1 MKFEIQRFADS
12 DFLKDNLTG
21 FVPQEVSTDIIGDV
35 AYGSSILRTATVEIM
50 NSDSKKFSVFKNGV
64 GAYWVDEA
72 DRIGTS
78 VPDWEHPEIFAKKL
92 AVIVL
97 TTREKL
103 NDSVIDVFGEVR
115 PQIAEAFY
123 KSIDSAC
130 LFGTG
135 SPFAQSIYGAAMAA
149 GNAVALGTNAKLDL
163 DISDVMSLIEAKG
176 YEVTGFVSNIA
187 FKNQL
192 RKLRDANGNQLY
204 VQGITDK
211 GGQRYDALYSLPVFF
226 NRNNAWDASK
236 AVCIGGNFKYA
247 IVGIREQIQ
256 YEVLRESTLTTIKM
270 DGEPLSLA
278 ERDMIG
284 IRATMRLGFLPIKGD
299 AFAVL
304 VPAGTTI
311 PASGGGTGSTET
323 GSGTG
328 STETGSGTTP

>member
-1 MKFEIQRFADS
+1 MKFEIQRFADT
-12 DFLKDNLTG
+12 DFLKDNLSG
-21 FVPQEVSTDIIGDV
+21 FVPQEISYNIIGDV
-35 AYGSSILRTATVEIM
+35 AYGSSILRMATVEVM
-50 NSDSKKFSVFKNGV
+50 TSDSKKFSVFKNGV

-103 NDSVIDVFGEVR
+103 NDSVISVFDEVR

-123 KSIDSAC
+123 KSIDAAC

-135 SPFAQSIYGAAMAA
+135 SPFTQSIYGAAMAA
-149 GNAVALGTNAKLDL
+149 GNAVVQGTNAKLDL
-163 DISDVMSLIEAKG
+163 DISDVMALIENNG

-192 RKLRDANGNQLY
+192 RKLRDLNGNQLF
-204 VQGITDK
+204 VQGITDRQ
-211 GGQRYDALYSLPVFF
+211 GQRYDALYSLPVWF
-226 NRNNAWDASK
+226 NRNKAWDATK

-278 ERDMIG
+278 ERDMLG
-284 IRATMRLGFLPIKGD
+284 IRATMRLGFLPIKGN

-304 VPAGTTI
+304 TPAASSGSGDSGT
-311 PASGGGTGSTET
+311 SSTET
-323 GSGTG
+323 S
-328 STETGSGTTP
+328 SGTTP

>member
-1 MKFEIQRFADS
+1 MKFEIQRFADT

-21 FVPQEVSTDIIGDV
+21 FVPQEISYDIIGDV
-35 AYGSSILRTATVEIM
+35 TYGSSVLRMATVEM
-50 NSDSKKFSVFKNGV
+50 MTSDSKKFSVFKNGV
-64 GAYWVDEA
+64 NAYWVDEA

-103 NDSVIDVFGEVR
+103 NDSVIEVFKEVR
-115 PQIAEAFY
+115 PMIAESFY
-123 KSIDSAC
+123 KSIDAAC

-135 SPFAQSIYGAAMAA
+135 SPFAQSIYSAAMAA
-149 GNAVALGTNAKLDL
+149 GNAVVQGTNTKLDL
-163 DISDVMSLIEAKG
+163 DISDVMALIEKGG

-192 RKLRDANGNQLY
+192 RKLRDSNGNQLY

-211 GGQRYDALYSLPVFF
+211 SGHLYDALYSLPVSF
-226 NRNNAWDASK
+226 NRNQAWDATK

-256 YEVLRESTLTTIKM
+256 YEVLRESTLTTIKR
-270 DGEPLSLA
+270 DGELLSLA
-278 ERDMIG
+278 ERDMLG
-284 IRATMRLGFLPIKGD
+284 IRATMRMGFIPIRGD

-304 VPAGTTI
+304 LP
-311 PASGGGTGSTET
+311 TGSTLP
-323 GSGTG
+323 
-328 STETGSGTTP
+328 TP

>member
-1 MKFEIQRFADS
+1 MEFEIQRFADT

-21 FVPQEVSTDIIGDV
+21 FVPQEISYDIIGKV
-35 AYGSSILRTATVEIM
+35 TEGSSVLRMATIEMM

-64 GAYWVDEA
+64 NAYWVDEA
-72 DRIGTS
+72 NRIGTS

-103 NDSVIDVFGEVR
+103 NDTVINVFDEVR
-115 PQIAEAFY
+115 PMIAESFY
-123 KSIDSAC
+123 KSIDAAC

-135 SPFAQSIYGAAMAA
+135 SPFLQSIYGAAMAA
-149 GNAVALGTNAKLDL
+149 GNAVVQGTNTKLDL
-163 DISDVMSLIEAKG
+163 DISDVMALVEKNG

-192 RKLRDANGNQLY
+192 RKLRDSNGNQLY

-211 GGQRYDALYSLPVFF
+211 LGTRYDALYSLPVFF
-226 NRNNAWDASK
+226 NRNQAWDAAK

-256 YEVLRESTLTTIKM
+256 YEVLRESTLTTIKK

-278 ERDMIG
+278 ERDMLG

-304 VPAGTTI
+304 LP
-311 PASGGGTGSTET
+311 TGSTLP
-323 GSGTG
+323 
-328 STETGSGTTP
+328 TP

>member
-1 MKFEIQRFADS
+1 MVFEIQRFADS
-12 DFLKDNLTG
+12 DFLKDNLAG
-21 FVPQEVSTDIIGDV
+21 FVPQEVSYDIIGDV
-35 AYGSSILRTATVEIM
+35 AYGSSILRMATVETM
-50 NSDSKKFSVFKNGV
+50 TSDSKKFSVFKNGV
-64 GAYWVDEA
+64 SAYWVDEA
-72 DRIGTS
+72 ERISTS

-103 NDSVIDVFGEVR
+103 NDSVIDVFSEVR

-135 SPFAQSIYGAAMAA
+135 TPFEQSIYSAAMAA
-149 GNAVALGTNAKLDL
+149 GNAVTLGTNDKLDL
-163 DISDVMSLIEAKG
+163 DISDVMSLIEARG

-211 GGQRYDALYSLPVFF
+211 QGQRYDALYSLPVFF
-226 NRNNAWDASK
+226 NRNNAWDAGK
-236 AVCIGGNFKYA
+236 AVCIGGNFKNA

-256 YEVLRESTLTTIKM
+256 YEILRESTLTTIKK
-270 DGEPLSLA
+270 DGELLSLA

-284 IRATMRLGFLPIKGD
+284 IRATMRLGFLPIDGG

-311 PASGGGTGSTET
+311 PSTGDDTDTGTSSTDT
-323 GSGTG
+323 GSGTN
-328 STETGSGTTP
+328 P

>member
-1 MKFEIQRFADS
+1 MKFEIQRFADT

-21 FVPQEVSTDIIGDV
+21 FVPQEISYDIIGDV
-35 AYGSSILRTATVEIM
+35 TYGSSVLRMATVEM
-50 NSDSKKFSVFKNGV
+50 MTSDSKKFSVFKNGIN
-64 GAYWVDEA
+64 AYWVDEA

-78 VPDWEHPEIFAKKL
+78 VPDWDHPEIFAKKL

-103 NDSVIDVFGEVR
+103 NDSVIEVFKEVR
-115 PQIAEAFY
+115 PMIAESFY
-123 KSIDSAC
+123 KSIDAAC

-135 SPFAQSIYGAAMAA
+135 SPFTQSIYSAAMAA
-149 GNAVALGTNAKLDL
+149 GNAVVQGTNAKLDL
-163 DISDVMSLIEAKG
+163 DISDVMALIEKGG

-192 RKLRDANGNQLY
+192 RKLRDSNGNQLY

-211 GGQRYDALYSLPVFF
+211 SGQRYDALYSLPVSF
-226 NRNNAWDASK
+226 NRNQAWDATK

-256 YEVLRESTLTTIKM
+256 YEVLRESTLTTIKR
-270 DGEPLSLA
+270 DGELLSLA
-278 ERDMIG
+278 ERDMLG
-284 IRATMRLGFLPIKGD
+284 IRATMRMGFIPIRGD

-304 VPAGTTI
+304 LP
-311 PASGGGTGSTET
+311 TGSTLP
-323 GSGTG
+323 
-328 STETGSGTTP
+328 TP